1 MSQQGTNQILDCQIC
16 FGSDSPSPVGSRSS
30 VVSEVVEDTLRRS
43 TLPPG
48 RHRCNRAVL
57 ISGSADLRRYWVKV
71 IDNTPPQFFVFGF
84 VGSQPTHHGHLKC
97 QVSNLC
103 QGQRFLVVEQQ
114 DYQRSFSDFVPGRCG
129 LHCDAANAAEQPFQI
144 SGAQLLRGTVSQQR
158 SEAVLQQQFNHIYVS
173 IATVGHPAVQIT
185 RGRLVV
191 NPKGN
196 SCY

>member
-1 MSQQGTNQILDCQIC
+1 MGKSVSASSVEIVPRPWVPVGRL
-16 FGSDSPSPVGSRSS
+16 SVRWWKERSVVPPSPLT
-30 VVSEVVEDTLRRS
+30 DK
-43 TLPPG
+43 
-48 RHRCNRAVL
+48 RCGRAVL
-57 ISGSADLRRYWVKV
+57 ISGGAFDLRRHWVKV
-71 IDNTPPQFFVFGF
+71 NDNAPPQFFVFGF

-103 QGQRFLVVEQQ
+103 QGQRALVVEQQ
-114 DYQRSFSDFVPGRCG
+114 DYQRSFGDFVPGRCD
-129 LHCDAANAAEQPFQI
+129 LHCDAAKQPPQI
-144 SGAQLLRGTVSQQR
+144 SGAQLLCVTVSQER